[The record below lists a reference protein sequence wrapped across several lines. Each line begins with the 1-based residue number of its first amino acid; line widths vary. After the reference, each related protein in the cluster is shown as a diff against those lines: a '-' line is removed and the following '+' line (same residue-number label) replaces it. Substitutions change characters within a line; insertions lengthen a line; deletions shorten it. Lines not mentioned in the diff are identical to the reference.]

1 MYTGSAILCA
11 VLAAVLISAGCLS
24 SIFPEP
30 VPAPIPTPT
39 PVPIPTT
46 ESPVST
52 VSVSQMALQPSDIP
66 SDYILKSRSDLTY
79 MEMSPISHDLGWR
92 AGYTVTYYRI
102 NEEKYDMTGLRQ
114 VIYLY
119 PLANMKK
126 IYDLKKDSID
136 SYNPETTTV
145 YELPCPKTGDRTF
158 AYRMTDNSRSPSL
171 STYSIIFTKKDV
183 YEELT
188 MGGTTTDF
196 ETLKALAQ
204 TAADKIR

>member
-30 VPAPIPTPT
+30 QPAPTPSPAPT
-39 PVPIPTT
+39 PVPTT

-52 VSVSQMALQPSDIP
+52 VPVSLMALQPSDIP
-66 SDYILKSRSDLTY
+66 SDYILKARSDLTY
-79 MEMSPISHDLGWR
+79 LEMSSMSHDLGWR

-102 NEEKYDMTGLRQ
+102 NEEKYDLTGLLQ

-126 IYDLKKDSID
+126 VYDLKKEAID
-136 SYNPETTTV
+136 NYNSETTII
-145 YELPCPKTGDRTF
+145 YELPCPKMGDQTF
-158 AYRMTDNSRSPSL
+158 AYRMTDKTSSSSS
-171 STYSIIFTKKDV
+171 STYTIVFTKKDV

-204 TAADKIR
+204 IAADKIQ